1 MRTALRA
8 LSAGLRPT
16 RQFGVRPLAQATP
29 FTAAQRWRSSS
40 SASSAAVQR
49 DAMTGEIIS
58 LPDIDPSLLK
68 IQETTNAKTPLP
80 SSKLVFGKT
89 FTDHMLMIPWTS
101 EAGWAEPV
109 IKEFEG
115 MKAYRCED
123 GTIRLFRPD
132 MNMARMNRS
141 AARIALPQFNGD
153 ALIELIKKMVMLDSK
168 WIPGEPGYSLY
179 LRPTMI
185 ATQNSLG
192 VGPSSSALLF
202 VIASPVGPYYA
213 TGFKPVSLQATTKY
227 VRAAPGGT
235 GGFKLG
241 ANYSPGV
248 VPQVEAAKQ
257 GYAQNLWL
265 HGPEHYLTEVG
276 TMNLF
281 VVIENE
287 QGQTEL
293 LTPPLEDLILP
304 GVTRDS
310 VLSIARDHV
319 SGKTQVP
326 GLPESHFVVSE
337 RKMTMPQLAQLAK
350 EGKVKEVFGAGTAA
364 IVTSVDNIGYEGTD
378 IPIPAGQEGLGPIA
392 KAMLDRI
399 QGIQTGKIEHEWSV
413 VAGKA

>member
-1 MRTALRA
+1 
-8 LSAGLRPT
+8 
-16 RQFGVRPLAQATP
+16 
-29 FTAAQRWRSSS
+29 
-40 SASSAAVQR
+40 
-49 DAMTGEIIS
+49 MTGEIIS
-58 LPDIDPSLLK
+58 LPDIDLIRFPMLQPSLLK
-68 IQETTNAKTPLP
+68 IEELKNPKTPLP
-80 SSKLVFGKT
+80 SSKLIFGKT
-89 FTDHMLMIPWTS
+89 FTDHMLMIPWSS
-101 EAGWAEPV
+101 ESGWAEPV
-109 IKEFEG
+109 IKEYGPLSLDPSSTVFHYAFCLFEG

-153 ALIELIKKMVMLDSK
+153 ALIELIKKMVVLESK

-179 LRPTMI
+179 IRPTMI

-192 VGPSSSALLF
+192 VGPSSKALLF

-213 TGFKPVSLQATTKY
+213 TGFKAISLQATTEY

-235 GGFKLG
+235 GGYKLG

-248 VPQVEAAKQ
+248 VPQVEAAKK

-265 HGPEHYLTEVG
+265 HGPEHELTEVG

-287 QGQTEL
+287 NGETEL

-319 SGKTQVP
+319 AGKIQVP
-326 GLPESHFVVSE
+326 GLPESGFVVSE
-337 RKMTMPQLAQLAK
+337 RKMTMPRLQELAK
-350 EGKVKEVFGAGTAA
+350 AGKVKEVFGAGTAA
-364 IVTSVDNIGYEGTD
+364 IITSVDNIGYKGED
-378 IPIPAGQEGLGPIA
+378 IPIPAGPEGLGPIA

-413 VAGKA
+413 VAGRA

>member
-1 MRTALRA
+1 
-8 LSAGLRPT
+8 
-16 RQFGVRPLAQATP
+16 
-29 FTAAQRWRSSS
+29 
-40 SASSAAVQR
+40 
-49 DAMTGEIIS
+49 
-58 LPDIDPSLLK
+58 
-68 IQETTNAKTPLP
+68 
-80 SSKLVFGKT
+80 
-89 FTDHMLMIPWTS
+89 
-101 EAGWAEPV
+101 
-109 IKEFEG
+109 

-153 ALIELIKKMVMLDSK
+153 ALIELIKKMVVLDSK

-179 LRPTMI
+179 IRKSSFTLCGSSSNPVVGPTMI

-192 VGPSSSALLF
+192 VGPSSKALLF

-213 TGFKPVSLQATTKY
+213 TGFKAISLQATTEY

-235 GGFKLG
+235 GGYKLG

-248 VPQVEAAKQ
+248 VPQVEAAKK

-265 HGPEHYLTEVG
+265 HGPKHELTEVG

-287 QGQTEL
+287 KGETEL

-310 VLSIARDHV
+310 VLSLARDHV
-319 SGKTQVP
+319 AGKIQVP
-326 GLPESHFVVSE
+326 GLPESGFVVSE
-337 RKMTMPQLAQLAK
+337 RKMTMPKLSELAK
-350 EGKVKEVFGAGTAA
+350 AGKVKEVFGAGTAA
-364 IVTSVDNIGYEGTD
+364 IVTSVD
-378 IPIPAGQEGLGPIA
+378 
-392 KAMLDRI
+392 K
-399 QGIQTGKIEHEWSV
+399 
-413 VAGKA
+413 

>member
-1 MRTALRA
+1 
-8 LSAGLRPT
+8 
-16 RQFGVRPLAQATP
+16 
-29 FTAAQRWRSSS
+29 
-40 SASSAAVQR
+40 
-49 DAMTGEIIS
+49 MTGEIIS

-68 IQETTNAKTPLP
+68 VEQLKNPKTPLP
-80 SSKLVFGKT
+80 SSKLIFGKT
-89 FTDHMLMIPWTS
+89 FTDHMLTIPWSS
-101 EAGWAEPV
+101 ESGWEEPV
-109 IKEFEG
+109 IKEYGPLSLDPSSTVFHYAFCLFEG

-141 AARIALPQFNGD
+141 AARIALPQFNGE
-153 ALIELIKKMVMLDSK
+153 ALIELIKKMVVLDSK
-168 WIPGEPGYSLY
+168 WIPSEPGYSLY
-179 LRPTMI
+179 IRPTMI

-192 VGPSSSALLF
+192 VGPSSKALLF

-213 TGFKPVSLQATTKY
+213 TGFKAISLQATTEY

-235 GGFKLG
+235 GGYKLG

-248 VPQVEAAKQ
+248 VPQVEAAKK

-265 HGPEHYLTEVG
+265 HGPEHELTEVG

-281 VVIENE
+281 VVVENE
-287 QGQTEL
+287 QGETEL

-319 SGKTQVP
+319 AGKIQVP
-326 GLPESHFVVSE
+326 GLPASNFVVSE
-337 RKMTMPQLAQLAK
+337 RKMTMPKLSELAK
-350 EGKVKEVFGAGTAA
+350 AGKVKEVFGAGTAA
-364 IVTSVDNIGYEGTD
+364 IVTSVDNIGYKGED
-378 IPIPAGQEGLGPIA
+378 IPIPAGPEGLGPIA

-413 VAGKA
+413 VAGRA

>member
-1 MRTALRA
+1 
-8 LSAGLRPT
+8 
-16 RQFGVRPLAQATP
+16 
-29 FTAAQRWRSSS
+29 
-40 SASSAAVQR
+40 
-49 DAMTGEIIS
+49 
-58 LPDIDPSLLK
+58 
-68 IQETTNAKTPLP
+68 
-80 SSKLVFGKT
+80 
-89 FTDHMLMIPWTS
+89 
-101 EAGWAEPV
+101 
-109 IKEFEG
+109 
-115 MKAYRCED
+115 
-123 GTIRLFRPD
+123 
-132 MNMARMNRS
+132 
-141 AARIALPQFNGD
+141 
-153 ALIELIKKMVMLDSK
+153 
-168 WIPGEPGYSLY
+168 
-179 LRPTMI
+179 MI

-213 TGFKPVSLQATTKY
+213 TGFKAVSLQATTKY

-319 SGKTQVP
+319 AGKTQVP
-326 GLPESHFVVSE
+326 GLPESNFVVSE

-364 IVTSVDNIGYEGTD
+364 IVTSVD
-378 IPIPAGQEGLGPIA
+378 
-392 KAMLDRI
+392 K
-399 QGIQTGKIEHEWSV
+399 
-413 VAGKA
+413 

>member
-16 RQFGVRPLAQATP
+16 RQLGLRPLAQTAP
-29 FTAAQRWRSSS
+29 FTALQRCKSSSS
-40 SASSAAVQR
+40 SAPVQR
-49 DAMTGEIIS
+49 DTMTGEIIS
-58 LPDIDPSLLK
+58 LPDIDPFLLK
-68 IQETTNAKTPLP
+68 IQETTSAKTPLP

-109 IKEFEG
+109 IKEW

-153 ALIELIKKMVMLDSK
+153 ALIELIKKMVMLESK

-213 TGFKPVSLQATTKY
+213 TGFKAVSLQATTKY

-287 QGQTEL
+287 HGQTEL

-310 VLSIARDHV
+310 ILSLARDHV
-319 SGKTQVP
+319 AGKTQIP
-326 GLPESHFVVSE
+326 GLPERDFVVSE
-337 RKMTMPQLAQLAK
+337 RKMTMPQLAQLAR

-364 IVTSVDNIGYEGTD
+364 VVTSVDNIGYEGTD
-378 IPIPAGQEGLGPIA
+378 IPIPAGPEGLGPIA

-399 QGIQTGKIEHEWSV
+399 QGIQTGRIEHEWSI